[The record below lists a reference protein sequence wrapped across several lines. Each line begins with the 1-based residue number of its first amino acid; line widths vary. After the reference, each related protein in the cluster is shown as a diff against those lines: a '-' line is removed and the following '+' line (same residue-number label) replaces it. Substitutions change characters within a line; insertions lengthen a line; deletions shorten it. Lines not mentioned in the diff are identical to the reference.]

1 MKKILLIF
9 VIILFNASI
18 SLAQEQIIDKHGNT
32 FYAYV
37 VETTLDSLTIIDEF
51 NTEIK
56 IPASQIKSRERL
68 FCKIIMNSGKEFVA
82 NLGKVSSEKVY
93 FHTKIGEELII
104 EKFLFGAI
112 ILNDR
117 KLTSANWRPLSFD
130 DLLLED

>member
-1 MKKILLIF
+1 MKKIFLILA
-9 VIILFNASI
+9 VIIFSTSI
-18 SLAQEQIIDKHGNT
+18 SIAQEQIIDKHGNT
-32 FYAYV
+32 YNAYV
-37 VETTLDSLTIIDEF
+37 IETTLDSLTIIDEF

-68 FCKIIMNSGKEFVA
+68 FCKIIMNNGKEFVA

-93 FHTKIGEELII
+93 FYTKIGEELII